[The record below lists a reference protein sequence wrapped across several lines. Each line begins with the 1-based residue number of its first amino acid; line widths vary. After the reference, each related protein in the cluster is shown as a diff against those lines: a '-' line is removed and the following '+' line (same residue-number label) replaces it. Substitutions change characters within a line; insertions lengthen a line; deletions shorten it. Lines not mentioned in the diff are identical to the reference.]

1 MMRPPLR
8 DNEHAVDEDGPVVSA
23 HRSTAAGTTFY
34 VVTTADRS
42 ETTVFL
48 PAEVS
53 LCSDAHKVE

>member
-1 MMRPPLR
+1 MIAACGTTSTRST
-8 DNEHAVDEDGPVVSA
+8 NKDGPVVSA

-48 PAEVS
+48 PAEGS
-53 LCSDAHKVE
+53 L